1 MGERAGGPGPASV
14 AVTLLFGAVLLATA
28 PLCVLLGLLLLF
40 VSWPFDP
47 DRRALHAFVCHWCVA
62 YLRLNPFWSLRVEG
76 RHRLPAGPAVLV
88 ANHQSMVD
96 IVAAMALFHP
106 YKFVS
111 KRSLFRVPLLGW
123 MMTLIRHVPLDRGR
137 PHSTGRMLEACR
149 SWLHRGSGVFFFP
162 ESTYGPRDRML
173 PFRPGA
179 FLLAIEEQVPVVPV
193 LIEGTRELVDGDG
206 PWMAPRARV
215 RVTVLEPLVPPHSGD
230 ADALAGRVQDLYLAR
245 RGAGAGSAPGR
256 TMSGSSGLAR

>member
-1 MGERAGGPGPASV
+1 MGKQAVGPGPASV
-14 AVTLLFGAVLLATA
+14 AVTLLFGVVLLATA
-28 PLCVLLGLLLLF
+28 PLCVALGILLLA
-40 VSWPFDP
+40 VSLPFDP
-47 DRRALHAFVCHWCVA
+47 DRHALHAFVCHWCVA
-62 YLRLNPFWSLRVEG
+62 YLRMNPFWSVRVEG

-137 PHSTGRMLEACR
+137 PHSTREMLEGCR
-149 SWLHRGSGVFFFP
+149 SWLHRGSAVFFFP
-162 ESTYGPRDRML
+162 ESTYAPKGRML

-215 RVTVLEPLVPPHSGD
+215 RVTVLEPLVPPHHAD
-230 ADALAGRVQDLYLAR
+230 ADALAGQVQALYLAR
-245 RGAGAGSAPGR
+245 RGGEGGSPPGR
-256 TMSGSSGLAR
+256 TMRGSSGRAR

>member
-1 MGERAGGPGPASV
+1 MGERAVGPAPASV
-14 AVTLLFGAVLLATA
+14 AVTLLFALLLVLTA
-28 PLCVLLGLLLLF
+28 PLCVVLGCLLF
-40 VSWPFDP
+40 VVSRPFDP
-47 DRRALHAFVCHWCVA
+47 DRRMLHAFVCHWCVS
-62 YLRLNPFWSLRVEG
+62 YLRLNPWWHLHVEG
-76 RHRLPAGPAVLV
+76 RRRVPAGPAVLV

-106 YKFVS
+106 FKFVS
-111 KRSLFRVPLLGW
+111 KRSLFHVPLLGW

-137 PHSTGRMLEACR
+137 PHSTREMLEACR
-149 SWLHRGSGVFFFP
+149 RWIHRGSAVFFFP
-162 ESTYGPRDRML
+162 ESTYAPRDRML

-215 RVTVLEPLVPPHSGD
+215 RVTVLEPRMPPHPSD
-230 ADALAGRVQDLYLAR
+230 PDELAVEVQALFGTLR
-245 RGAGAGSAPGR
+245 RGGA
-256 TMSGSSGLAR
+256 